1 MGIPKRW
8 LPSCRIYG
16 IHEETHADAFVKD
29 EERIVMAEEKKHNRS
44 KGGRPSKV
52 IKRNKPL
59 TVKCTAIEK
68 SIISGKAKQA
78 SQTISE
84 YLRTLGL
91 SGNIV
96 MVINTIPKEI
106 LALCG
111 ALNHVGGLLNQI
123 AKKRNSNDELNA
135 FERADLTLL
144 QQRIKEILETI
155 KTAIK

>member
-1 MGIPKRW
+1 M
-8 LPSCRIYG
+8 
-16 IHEETHADAFVKD
+16 EQ
-29 EERIVMAEEKKHNRS
+29 EKNYNHK
-44 KGGRPSKV
+44 KGGRPLKSL
-52 IKRNKPL
+52 KRNRPL
-59 TVKCTAIEK
+59 TVKCTTVEK
-68 SIISGKAKQA
+68 SIISGKAKKA

-91 SGNIV
+91 NGNIV